1 MNLTEYEI
9 RKKYRY
15 SNLSYVFDVYMECE
29 FRANLTDKEYD
40 GLQPGEFRFDY
51 ESWMRRLQI
60 SKKQLVRAIKELT
73 TKNIVIIQVLKG
85 KRGTSSKYFLARFKE
100 QKKEQNEELNRN
112 LIGTEKGV
120 ENTGLSKCLG
130 TEKGTQK
137 EQNEEQKKVQSS
149 QYNNLNIVSNKY
161 NSIFNCWIESNIK
174 NHRALTDS
182 MKKAIDKTLKEY
194 SIDEIQQAIRNY
206 GTMYNDE
213 NYQWCDYQWSLNEF
227 ILRKDKD
234 GIRQVEMFLNT
245 GSKYLNYLKS
255 KEEINH
261 GTSNMDFC

>member
-1 MNLTEYEI
+1 
-9 RKKYRY
+9 
-15 SNLSYVFDVYMECE
+15 
-29 FRANLTDKEYD
+29 
-40 GLQPGEFRFDY
+40 
-51 ESWMRRLQI
+51 
-60 SKKQLVRAIKELT
+60 
-73 TKNIVIIQVLKG
+73 
-85 KRGTSSKYFLARFKE
+85 
-100 QKKEQNEELNRN
+100 
-112 LIGTEKGV
+112 
-120 ENTGLSKCLG
+120 
-130 TEKGTQK
+130 
-137 EQNEEQKKVQSS
+137 
-149 QYNNLNIVSNKY
+149 
-161 NSIFNCWIESNIK
+161 
-174 NHRALTDS
+174 

>member
-1 MNLTEYEI
+1 MSENKGIFFKRFDGNVRKVFFDDKKKYMVLSWIIFKTNYQTEYNGLKRNECYFSYSAVENECNVG
-9 RKKYRY
+9 RKKLQ
-15 SNLSYVFDVYMECE
+15 NILSELENEGFISWVHKSKSKNTTSIIYLIENGYGSE
-29 FRANLTDKEYD
+29 N
-40 GLQPGEFRFDY
+40 GLKYGLENGKSLENNIIDAYKDTVKDTVKNTVKDTSSRN
-51 ESWMRRLQI
+51 I
-60 SKKQLVRAIKELT
+60 SK
-73 TKNIVIIQVLKG
+73 NI
-85 KRGTSSKYFLARFKE
+85 
-100 QKKEQNEELNRN
+100 
-112 LIGTEKGV
+112 
-120 ENTGLSKCLG
+120 
-130 TEKGTQK
+130 
-137 EQNEEQKKVQSS
+137 
-149 QYNNLNIVSNKY
+149 SNKY